1 MKLTFIR
8 HGETDHNTKDII
20 QGHTETEINENG
32 KRQADDTGKLAAEKM
47 LTDKKTGQKTFSRII
62 CSPRLRAQQTAK
74 IINTYLNLPIEIWD
88 EVGEIDFGSFA
99 NKSWTQVAEEA
110 NNPNIKTE
118 FRNMNFDL
126 TPFQGESKTQVQSRL
141 QRAIEKLYHEH
152 PNEHIIIVTHAPIIR
167 MTFHLLKNES
177 PFMIENAHMYEFEI

>member
-8 HGETDHNTKDII
+8 HGETDHNTKDVI
-20 QGHTETEINENG
+20 QGRTETEINEHG
-32 KRQADDTGKLAAEKM
+32 KSQAEAVGKLAAEKM
-47 LTDKKTGQKTFSRII
+47 AADKQAGQTTFSQII
-62 CSPRLRAQQTAK
+62 CSPRLRAQQTAG
-74 IINTYLNLPIEIWD
+74 IINTHLNLPLEIWE

-110 NNPNIKTE
+110 NNPNIKEE
-118 FRNMNFDL
+118 FRAMNFDL
-126 TPFQGESKTQVQSRL
+126 TPFQGESKIQVQSRL
-141 QRAIEKLYHEH
+141 QSAIEKLYKEY

-177 PFMIENAHMYEFEI
+177 PFVIENARMYEFEI